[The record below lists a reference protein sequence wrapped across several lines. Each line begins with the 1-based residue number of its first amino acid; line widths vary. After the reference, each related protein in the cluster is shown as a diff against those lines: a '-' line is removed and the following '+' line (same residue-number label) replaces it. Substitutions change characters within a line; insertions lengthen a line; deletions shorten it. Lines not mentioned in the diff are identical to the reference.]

1 MKQFNKTL
9 LNKNLKQYIK
19 SFELNHN
26 YIKLNE
32 EETSYYWDKI
42 LNTNNLYV
50 INELKKKFRFMNSYI
65 TKVENKIYFIYDYY
79 EKNFYNI
86 YFYDLENINDNTY
99 IEFKKEHL
107 QLLKVIISIFLD
119 NLKNANILGYKVRLS
134 KNYINSKIFFS
145 IFNKFKNNEFK
156 VKKIKKEYYIFHRGN
171 ISKFYKKHMDEKYI
185 YKSNNRLQVLSNLR
199 NLDKPKI

>member
-32 EETSYYWDKI
+32 EETGYYWGKI
-42 LNTNNLYV
+42 LNTNNLRV
-50 INELKKKFRFMNSYI
+50 TNELKKKFRFMNSYI

-119 NLKNANILGYKVRLS
+119 NLKNANILGYKIRLS
-134 KNYINSKIFFS
+134 KNYINSKFFFS

-171 ISKFYKKHMDEKYI
+171 ISKFYKKHMEEKYI
-185 YKSNNRLQVLSNLR
+185 YKSNDRLQVLSNLR
-199 NLDKPKI
+199 KLDKPKI

>member
-32 EETSYYWDKI
+32 EEMGYYWCKI
-42 LNTNNLYV
+42 LNSNDLRV
-50 INELKKKFRFMNSYI
+50 IKELKKKFRFMNSYI

-134 KNYINSKIFFS
+134 RNYRESKIFFS

-171 ISKFYKKHMDEKYI
+171 ISKFYKKHMEEKYI
-185 YKSNNRLQVLSNLR
+185 HKSNNRLRVLRDLR
-199 NLDKPKI
+199 KLDKPKI

>member
-32 EETSYYWDKI
+32 EETCYYWGKI
-42 LNTNNLYV
+42 LNTNNLRV
-50 INELKKKFRFMNSYI
+50 TNELKKKFRFMNSYI

-119 NLKNANILGYKVRLS
+119 NLKNANILGYKIRLS
-134 KNYINSKIFFS
+134 KNYINSKFFFS

-171 ISKFYKKHMDEKYI
+171 ISKFYKKHMEEKYI
-185 YKSNNRLQVLSNLR
+185 YKSNDRLQVLSNLR
-199 NLDKPKI
+199 KLDKPKI